1 MNRQIQWSRVLV
13 EGVVIVGSILL
24 AFAIDAWWGALQEAT
39 AELDYVERIRAD
51 LVETR
56 ANIESNAE
64 HYGNLL
70 LHAEAVLPILSGA
83 EPLPG
88 DTLGFLASVLQA
100 SRITAPVVARS
111 AYNDLVSTGN
121 LRLIRSDTLRLE
133 LSRFYENV
141 GVRLDPVD
149 YTGDQKPYRTA
160 VRSIIPMHVQLLL
173 RERCLVVG
181 EPLACDGGPATEGLG
196 EVARTLVAEPNL
208 VRKLTFSM
216 QAKAVRIGFVLDR
229 AGFSGGFGAVN
240 ETIEGLLALLSAEY
254 TS

>member
-1 MNRQIQWSRVLV
+1 MNRQIPWSRVLV

-24 AFAIDAWWGALQEAT
+24 AFGIDAWWSARQEIS

-51 LVETR
+51 LLETQ
-56 ANIESNAE
+56 ANIEWNAE

-70 LHAEAVLPILSGA
+70 VHAEAVLPILGGV
-83 EPLPG
+83 EPLPE

-100 SRITAPVVARS
+100 SRITAPIVARS

-141 GVRLDPVD
+141 EVRLDPVD
-149 YTGDQKPYRTA
+149 YSEDQKPYRA
-160 VRSIIPMHVQLLL
+160 SVRSIIPMEVQLLL
-173 RERCLVVG
+173 RERCLMAS
-181 EPLACDGGPATEGLG
+181 EPLGCDGGPGPEGLG
-196 EVARTLVAEPNL
+196 QVARTLVAEPGL
-208 VRKLTFSM
+208 VRELTFSM

-240 ETIEGLLALLSAEY
+240 ETIEELLALLSAEY
-254 TS
+254 PH